1 MAGAAEIVVAKL
13 VAHDPE
19 NVLRARHASP
29 LPFLDLLMLR
39 HRASEDKRA
48 A

>member
-39 HRASEDKRA
+39 YRASEDKRA